1 MRFLNFQSLP
11 IILIFI
17 AISVSCSSPITYDRP
32 IDTWVFRS
40 VIDKQPRMLTAA
52 LHKDLYVCYN
62 LQYGNLYKIWK
73 GGVNYDG
80 AVYTTA
86 HGIQPTSFGYAYA
99 QDSTSQTQWRLKTET
114 GVEIPKINFLGYSM
128 LKNQVG
134 IDFELISKSG
144 KSVTVREIPEFD
156 QNENNSG
163 LIRNIKILK
172 GEKGFKIGRA
182 HV

>member
-1 MRFLNFQSLP
+1 MRFPNIQSLTIVP
-11 IILIFI
+11 LLILISF
-17 AISVSCSSPITYDRP
+17 SCSAPATYDRP

-40 VIDKQPRMLTAA
+40 VIDLQPRMLTVA
-52 LHKDLYVCYN
+52 LNKDLYVCYN
-62 LQYGNLYKIWK
+62 LQNGNLYKIWK

-99 QDSTSQTQWRLKTET
+99 QDSTSNTQWKLKTKS

-128 LKNQVG
+128 VKNQVG

-144 KSVTVREIPEFD
+144 KSVTIREIPEFD
-156 QNENNSG
+156 QQENS
-163 LIRNIKILK
+163 
-172 GEKGFKIGRA
+172 A
-182 HV
+182 DY